1 MTDVIVVAVIVAFFG
16 LSALL
21 VRALGL
27 VVDEAAVE
35 FEPDPDDSPDRPL
48 PDQPLPDQPLP
59 DQPLPDRPR

>member
-27 VVDEAAVE
+27 VVDEASVE
-35 FEPDPDDSPDRPL
+35 RGPDLEDS
-48 PDQPLPDQPLP
+48 P